1 LLIIFVGL
9 IFFLLGKVPL
19 FRWIGITIL
28 KIIKYTLIIIF
39 NILAIGIFAG
49 MAAIGVAIA
58 LVLFHYLAWELFMVG
73 KEILIVKHDAFFTG
87 SFLIGLCF
95 VISILFGT
103 LIFSFVPLS
112 TRKYVITS
120 YATGVIVFIS
130 LLPTILQFYIPEVE
144 ATFLGMIIICTILPV
159 LGLIFAIATAQKRK
173 ERRRK
178 MTIQERQIEDEEEKR
193 KENFRNYVILPW
205 IRARSR

>member
-1 LLIIFVGL
+1 
-9 IFFLLGKVPL
+9 
-19 FRWIGITIL
+19 
-28 KIIKYTLIIIF
+28 
-39 NILAIGIFAG
+39 

-130 LLPTILQFYIPEVE
+130 LLPTVLQFYIPDLE
-144 ATFLGMIIICTILPV
+144 ATFLSIIIFCTILQV

-173 ERRRK
+173 ERRR
-178 MTIQERQIEDEEEKR
+178 DR
-193 KENFRNYVILPW
+193 KSVV
-205 IRARSR
+205 